1 MNPFGISDKS
11 YKLIYNTFTKIPD
24 VEEVIVFGSRAK
36 GTFKNGSDID
46 FAIKGKG
53 CDTNIAMNLSSIL
66 YEVLPIPYFVDVVC
80 YAEIDNPNLKEH
92 IDRVGKIF
100 YSNSE

>member
-46 FAIKGKG
+46 FAIKGK
-53 CDTNIAMNLSSIL
+53 
-66 YEVLPIPYFVDVVC
+66 
-80 YAEIDNPNLKEH
+80 
-92 IDRVGKIF
+92 
-100 YSNSE
+100 